1 MPDTTPQSPTI
12 PADPAPN
19 FTNTPDPNTPD
30 PTTPDP
36 NTPDTAAILTLV
48 LETFIIPFEGFSPT
62 PYRDAAGTW
71 TIGYGSTSDE
81 TNTPITPTT
90 PPITRTTAETLARRD
105 LATANQ
111 TVTRAVTVPLTPHQ
125 QAALIDFVY
134 NLGAGNFLRS
144 TLLRCLNNGD
154 YTAAAAQFPRWDL
167 ANGILL
173 AGLKRRREAE
183 AALFCSS
190 DPGVGEGEG

>member
-12 PADPAPN
+12 PADPDTGS
-19 FTNTPDPNTPD
+19 TNTPDPNAPD

-36 NTPDTAAILTLV
+36 NSPDNATILTLV

-62 PYRDAAGTW
+62 PYRDAGGTW

-111 TVTRAVTVPLTPHQ
+111 T
-125 QAALIDFVY
+125 
-134 NLGAGNFLRS
+134 
-144 TLLRCLNNGD
+144 
-154 YTAAAAQFPRWDL
+154 AQFPRWDL

-173 AGLKRRREAE
+173 AGLRRRREAE
-183 AALFCSS
+183 AALFCSE
-190 DPGVGEGEG
+190 VGEGEVCFIGESNKNKI